1 VQTPDHL
8 RGSEWAGPS
17 QGEGGAE
24 LGRAGGSSV
33 HSGQWAT
40 VSGGGAWGR
49 LDGGDQYEFF
59 NSSVT
64 SVRRMHQAYI
74 CWCPLPSLV

>member
-1 VQTPDHL
+1 
-8 RGSEWAGPS
+8 
-17 QGEGGAE
+17 
-24 LGRAGGSSV
+24 V